1 MPEDSQA
8 AFFFVE
14 NQPTDYDPVL
24 HRPTPYTRQD
34 PQPFPSTIPLVTRFP
49 FPFLTS
55 PSCTALEDLGRW
67 PHFDSRNASQ
77 GESFLTKPTAFDENA
92 INEEFQEDFRLLE
105 DEATRLDLDFQDL
118 VKDLKLW
125 IAASVSPV
133 TEEAKLKY
141 VSDTFPQ
148 TRALQLFLSSVSS
161 SHLPHRRG
169 YELDFI
175 LD

>member
-1 MPEDSQA
+1 
-8 AFFFVE
+8 
-14 NQPTDYDPVL
+14 
-24 HRPTPYTRQD
+24 
-34 PQPFPSTIPLVTRFP
+34 
-49 FPFLTS
+49 
-55 PSCTALEDLGRW
+55 LEDLGRR
-67 PHFDSRNASQ
+67 PHFDSRTVSQ
-77 GESFLTKPTAFDENA
+77 GESLLTKPTAFDENA

-161 SHLPHRRG
+161 SHLPHRRR
-169 YELDFI
+169 YELKT
-175 LD
+175 LS